1 MEQDKE
7 SGYGTFNMVIEGED
21 GSYSATDD
29 FYGYLLRPGYD
40 EALTEKLAEQ
50 VETVFRDVNQYGAH
64 TIFYSGNFG

>member
-50 VETVFRDVNQYGAH
+50 VETVFREVNC
-64 TIFYSGNFG
+64 